1 MPESLQIYRTISGL
15 LLSARVRFHDIRCQ
29 ATFLW
34 AVTGLIMEQGI
45 HLGQWSKYR
54 PGLTKQASRERRFS
68 RWMHNLKIN
77 VFDLYATLFQY
88 ALRDLVGTDIYLA
101 LDTSQLF
108 DCFILIR
115 VALIYRGRAIPVCW
129 SVIAGESSTIEYAKY
144 WYVLWRAQ
152 TILFE
157 YKRCTLLADRGFV
170 DQKLFALLR
179 DLGWHWRIRLKGS
192 VLVYRPGKEVTKIS
206 RLLPAKGQA
215 LFLHKTWLTKQ
226 WFGPVH
232 LALAQVQTTK
242 GVQQWAIVSDE
253 PTEVSTFHEY
263 GLRFDIEEN
272 FLDDKSGGFQLES
285 SELFDSQALVRL
297 GLIMATATLY
307 LVSSG
312 LAVVA
317 RGLRPL
323 VDAHWKRGLSYF
335 QIGWRWLKFALSN
348 SLILFDF
355 ISFDPRPDPHRVIA
369 SKRFDKPPFT
379 FDAYSTENT

>member
-34 AVTGLIMEQGI
+34 AITGLILEQGI
-45 HLGQWSKYR
+45 HLGQWSKHR
-54 PGLTKQASRERRFS
+54 PGFTKQASRERRFS
-68 RWMHNLKIN
+68 RWMHNHRIN
-77 VFDLYATLFQY
+77 VFDLYARLFRY
-88 ALRDLVGTDIYLA
+88 ALRDLIGTDIYLA

-108 DCFILIR
+108 DRFILIR
-115 VALIYRGRAIPVCW
+115 VALVYRGRAIPVCW
-129 SVIAGESSTIEYAKY
+129 SIIAGESSTIEYDKY

-157 YKRCTLLADRGFV
+157 YRRCTLLADRGFV

-179 DLGWHWRIRLKGS
+179 DFGWHWRIRLKDS
-192 VLVYRPGKEVTKIS
+192 ILVQRPGKESTKLS

-215 LFLHKTWLTKQ
+215 LFLHKIWLTKQ
-226 WFGPVH
+226 CFGPVH
-232 LALAQVQTTK
+232 LALAQVQTDK
-242 GVQQWAIVSDE
+242 GVQKWAIASDE
-253 PTEVSTFHEY
+253 PTDVNTFHEY

-297 GLIMATATLY
+297 GMIMATATLY
-307 LVSSG
+307 LVSTG
-312 LAVVA
+312 LTVVS

-335 QIGWRWLKFALSN
+335 QIGWRWIKFALTN
-348 SLILFDF
+348 SLTLFDF
-355 ISFDPRPDPHRVIA
+355 LAFDPRPDPHRVIA
-369 SKRFDKPPFT
+369 SKRFDKPRFA
-379 FDAYSTENT
+379 FDAFSTQIA